1 MQPHFFFST
10 FAEEFIY
17 TRQRMIPKIIH
28 LCWFS
33 DDPYPVEIKVCLDS
47 WKRHL
52 PDYEI
57 KKWTYEDAK
66 AVGCPYLLQALERRK
81 WAFAAD
87 VVRFYAIYHYGG
99 IYMDSDIF
107 LYRRFDELIPES
119 GFATFNE
126 CAWGKD
132 RFGLQAAFL
141 MGEKGNQFC
150 KAMLDMYD
158 KRAFILPDGSQDLEI
173 SPNLM
178 LVEAEK
184 MGYKNEDR
192 EQHVEGLTVYPTYLL
207 SPAKKYKR
215 HPDAIGEHRVYG
227 SWRKRKFGRNLEI
240 KLKHIW
246 HVVKYALF
254 HR

>member
-1 MQPHFFFST
+1 ML
-10 FAEEFIY
+10 
-17 TRQRMIPKIIH
+17 PKIIH

-57 KKWTYEDAK
+57 KKWGYAEAE
-66 AVGCPYLLQALERRK
+66 AIGCEFISQALKMRK

-87 VVRFYAIYHYGG
+87 VVRFYAVYQMGG

-107 LYRRFDELIPES
+107 LYRRFDELIPEN

-126 CAWGKD
+126 DVMKRE
-132 RFGLQAAFL
+132 RFGLQAAFFL
-141 MGEKGNQFC
+141 GEKGNQFC
-150 KAMLDMYD
+150 KDMLDYYFN
-158 KRAFILPDGSQDLEI
+158 RPFIKPDGTLDQTV
-173 SPNLM
+173 SPYTM
-178 LVEAEK
+178 LDVALK
-184 MGYKNEDR
+184 YGYKNVDE
-192 EQHVEGLTVYPTYLL
+192 EQHLPGLVVYPTRFV
-207 SPAKKYKR
+207 SPSKSYKR
-215 HPDAIGEHRVYG
+215 HPDAIGVHRIYG
-227 SWRKRKFGRNLEI
+227 SWRKRKFGRRLEI
-240 KLKHIW
+240 GLKHAW